1 MAFCYSNPS
10 TKTFIIHNIQKAP
23 EKKPSKSKNSIEK
36 WAKNTVDK
44 IYSGQNTGTHKLWNA
59 AQPY

>member
-23 EKKPSKSKNSIEK
+23 EKKTPKTKNSIEK

-44 IYSGQNTGTHKLWNA
+44 IYSGQNTGTHKL
-59 AQPY
+59 